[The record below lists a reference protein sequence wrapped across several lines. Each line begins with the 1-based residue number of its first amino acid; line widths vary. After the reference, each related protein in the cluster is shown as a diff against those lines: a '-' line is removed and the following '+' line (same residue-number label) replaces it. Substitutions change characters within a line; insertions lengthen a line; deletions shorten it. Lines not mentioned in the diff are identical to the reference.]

1 MTKEHVKLIMKAFI
15 EREALID
22 RGRESFLSQTLL
34 TSILAL
40 NGHYEAESGL
50 SVAKDSNIV
59 GSAQTHLPWC
69 HVLLHRDVINEGPYP
84 LRFKLILAI
93 LFCGEHLRLVS

>member
-1 MTKEHVKLIMKAFI
+1 MTKEHVKLIMKALI

-22 RGRESFLSQTLL
+22 CGRESFLGQTLL

-40 NGHYEAESGL
+40 NGDNEAEGCL

-59 GSAQTHLPWC
+59 GSAQAQRPRC
-69 HVLLHRDVINEGPYP
+69 RILLHRDVIN
-84 LRFKLILAI
+84 
-93 LFCGEHLRLVS
+93 